1 MFLWG
6 SQGHVRG
13 GVGILHHHNRF
24 RRARRSTG
32 DGGAGRGGEARFHLA
47 RLTRESP
54 EE

>member
-32 DGGAGRGGEARFHLA
+32 DGGAGRGGAVSLGSFDK
-47 RLTRESP
+47 RESGRVT
-54 EE
+54 